1 MAKAKFVLS
10 PADKL
15 SILIATIALISTFF
29 TIYIQFFYRTTNL
42 QVGSISIAQAQDS
55 LSKSL
60 DIDVLFLNSGTN
72 PVAFTKWHSFL
83 SADKSLTKGTC
94 YSNMINLENTAL
106 YSYGC
111 DTNIN
116 EVIEPNTAE
125 FVKLNLVINKNI
137 LHKYIELNTGDN
149 NSLFKVGIY

>member
-60 DIDVLFLNSGTN
+60 DIDVLFLNSGDWLNN
-72 PVAFTKWHSFL
+72 PDVL
-83 SADKSLTKGTC
+83 SNFVGMNPREDFVYGDSIFVHPDKPAYKKTMPDELKGVVIFERTLNHQ
-94 YSNMINLENTAL
+94 SVFHKSTLFINF
-106 YSYGC
+106 C
-111 DTNIN
+111 
-116 EVIEPNTAE
+116 VV
-125 FVKLNLVINKNI
+125 F
-137 LHKYIELNTGDN
+137 
-149 NSLFKVGIY
+149 